1 MVKYQADL
9 EAWKKRDKTQGHSQS
24 KKATGKKEKPTPPKK
39 PIPRMQ
45 ENEPYNFLWFAT
57 ALKIILGSS
66 VKEEAILRATN
77 LLYQYLCGFRVVHQ
91 LLLICFCFV
100 ICIIWTP

>member
-1 MVKYQADL
+1 MWETSLDEAQQDFTKAKDRHKENMVKYQADL

-45 ENEPYNFLWFAT
+45 ENEPYNFLRFAT
-57 ALKIILGSS
+57 ALK
-66 VKEEAILRATN
+66 
-77 LLYQYLCGFRVVHQ
+77 
-91 LLLICFCFV
+91 
-100 ICIIWTP
+100 